1 MTVETAVF
9 IENLKYIF
17 KNLGITKAYVAKM
30 CGVSKATVSMWL
42 AGRKPYRQSI
52 ETIAELISS
61 LLHLAVTADQLLG
74 EDLQALLRKNE
85 VKRVVIKKLLKELSA
100 MPINDL
106 IVVND
111 YVHRIVEQR
120 GGREEI

>member
-1 MTVETAVF
+1 MGTAVF

-17 KNLGITKAYVAKM
+17 KNLGITKAHVAKM

-52 ETIAELISS
+52 ETISELISS
-61 LLHLAVTADQLLG
+61 LLHLSVSPDSLLN
-74 EDLQALLRKNE
+74 EDLQGLLRKNE
-85 VKRVVIKKLLKELSA
+85 VKRVVIKKLLRELSA

-106 IVVND
+106 LVVDD
-111 YVHRIVEQR
+111 YVRRILEQQNA
-120 GGREEI
+120 GEQV

>member
-1 MTVETAVF
+1 METAVF

-17 KNLGITKAYVAKM
+17 ANLGITKAHVAKM

-52 ETIAELISS
+52 ETISDLISS
-61 LLHLAVTADQLLG
+61 LLYLSVTPEQLLQ
-74 EDLQALLRKNE
+74 EDLQALLRRNE
-85 VKRVVIKKLLKELSA
+85 VKRVIIKKLLKDLSA
-100 MPINDL
+100 MPIDDL

-111 YVHRIVEQR
+111 YVHRLAEPQIAA
-120 GGREEI
+120 GTGS

>member
-1 MTVETAVF
+1 MENANF

-17 KNLGITKAYVAKM
+17 ANLGVTKAHVAKL

-61 LLHLAVTADQLLG
+61 LLYLTITPDQLLN

-85 VKRVVIKKLLKELSA
+85 VKRVIIKKLLKDLST
-100 MPINDL
+100 MPIDSL

-111 YVHRIVEQR
+111 YVHKLVEPDS
-120 GGREEI
+120 GE